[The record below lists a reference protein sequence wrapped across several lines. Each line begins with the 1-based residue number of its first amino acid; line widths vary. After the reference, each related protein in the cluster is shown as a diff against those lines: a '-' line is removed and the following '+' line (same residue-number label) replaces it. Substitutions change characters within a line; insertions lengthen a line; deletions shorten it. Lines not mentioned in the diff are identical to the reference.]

1 MWMTWANLLT
11 LARFA
16 LAPACALAIAAGGWR
31 LAGLIFVA
39 AVLTDL
45 LDGPMARRLAEA
57 SPLGGVLDHAT
68 DAWFVALATAALAW
82 QGFLPWPLPIL
93 IAAAFT
99 QYVLDSAALRGH
111 PLRGSWLGRWNGI
124 AYFMV
129 CGLLLL
135 QLGTGLAW
143 PEPGFWRWLG
153 WLLVGSTVVSM
164 SNRAVGWVLAK
175 QLAVGARQKQ
185 HPDGRVE

>member
-11 LARFA
+11 LSRFA
-16 LAPACALAIAAGGWR
+16 LAVPCALAIAAGAWG
-31 LAGLIFVA
+31 LAGLLFAA

-45 LDGPMARRLAEA
+45 LDGPLARRLEEA

-68 DAWFVALATAALAW
+68 DAWFVTLATAAFAW
-82 QGFLPWPLPIL
+82 NGFVPWPLPLL

-111 PLRGSWLGRWNGI
+111 ALRGSWLGRWNGI
-124 AYFMV
+124 AYFMLT
-129 CGLLLL
+129 GLLLI
-135 QLGTGLAW
+135 QLGIGLAW
-143 PEPGFWRWLG
+143 PEPSFWRWLG
-153 WLLVGSTVVSM
+153 WLLVGSTLVSM
-164 SNRAVGWVLAK
+164 TNRGVAWVLAK

-185 HPDGRVE
+185 HTDGRIE